1 MIPFLSSSN
10 FGDYLIF
17 TCVENRKIIF
27 VIQNAF
33 SHYIMA
39 DLNEARSN
47 PVMLFEFWRF
57 FFLYLNRFTLA
68 KNIKIFKSITLNF
81 ISDVLYIVT
90 ITLTVQ
96 HIAIHIMATV
106 STTSVTVDMRKSN
119 IALFSFWRKM

>member
-33 SHYIMA
+33 YHYIMA

-47 PVMLFEFWRF
+47 PVMLFEF
-57 FFLYLNRFTLA
+57 
-68 KNIKIFKSITLNF
+68 
-81 ISDVLYIVT
+81 
-90 ITLTVQ
+90 
-96 HIAIHIMATV
+96 
-106 STTSVTVDMRKSN
+106 
-119 IALFSFWRKM
+119 